1 MDDREHEPPTRLEH
15 ACHLAHGAG
24 HVVDVLNPST
34 LRRAMPGFRGA
45 ETPEWHLA
53 KALKSLDRPIED
65 LATAIEL
72 MKEAR

>member
-1 MDDREHEPPTRLEH
+1 
-15 ACHLAHGAG
+15 
-24 HVVDVLNPST
+24 
-34 LRRAMPGFRGA
+34 MPGFRGA

-53 KALKSLDRPIED
+53 KALKSLDRAIED